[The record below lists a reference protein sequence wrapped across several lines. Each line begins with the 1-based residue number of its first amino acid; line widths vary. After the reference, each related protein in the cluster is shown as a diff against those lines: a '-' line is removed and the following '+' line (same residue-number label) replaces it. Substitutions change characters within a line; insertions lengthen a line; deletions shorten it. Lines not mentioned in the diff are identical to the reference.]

1 MLHMDAVTFLHGKT
15 SKEIA
20 ALKNANV
27 IQVLMPKDKEFL
39 NKKLKKHIEVIPNIV
54 SQEMANQNEKV
65 EKEKTIVNIGR
76 LDKKQ
81 KQQHLLIDAFAII
94 ASKYPDWQLHLYGG
108 DFTKNYRS
116 ELKMLVRK
124 YNLENQVKLMGVT
137 NDSTSVLKKAE
148 IFVFPSAFEG
158 FGLALAEAMA
168 VGLPCLGLK
177 SCLAVSQLIT
187 NNVTG
192 ILTDSTKEALAE
204 GLERLLLD
212 EALRTR
218 LGVNAKEAMED
229 FLPEKIWDKWENLFC
244 NVVAEANHL
253 CD

>member
-1 MLHMDAVTFLHGKT
+1 MA
-15 SKEIA
+15 EI
-20 ALKNANV
+20 L
-27 IQVLMPKDKEFL
+27 
-39 NKKLKKHIEVIPNIV
+39 
-54 SQEMANQNEKV
+54 
-65 EKEKTIVNIGR
+65 
-76 LDKKQ
+76 
-81 KQQHLLIDAFAII
+81 
-94 ASKYPDWQLHLYGG
+94 
-108 DFTKNYRS
+108 
-116 ELKMLVRK
+116 LKMLVRK